1 MANKKFLI
9 QYTGT
14 GQGVSRSVV
23 ELPIDEKLEGRALD
37 TKIRALAE
45 MKIKKSNRRDR
56 GTIRIVS
63 VKPYNDSAEDCMKDK
78 IETIAAKYGH
88 EMQNDAVAA
97 NEDAEIKKKKEEIK
111 KLLLEIKA
119 LGAASEKRTGRVNI
133 LARGI
138 LNTMRA

>member
-1 MANKKFLI
+1 MANKKFLV

-56 GTIRIVS
+56 GTIRIIS
-63 VKPYNDSAEDCMKDK
+63 IKPYNDSAEDSMDDK
-78 IETIAAKYGH
+78 ITSIAAKYGH
-88 EMQNDAVAA
+88 EMQNDAVKGEKL
-97 NEDAEIKKKKEEIK
+97 NEAFFCTDCLQRPGLQKR
-111 KLLLEIKA
+111 KLMMP
-119 LGAASEKRTGRVNI
+119 RVLKGSTI
-133 LARGI
+133 R
-138 LNTMRA
+138 